1 MSTKKET
8 MSLDL
13 LIGACAYDPRRMTLL
28 REY

>member
-1 MSTKKET
+1 MTTKKET

-13 LIGACAYDPRRMTLL
+13 LIGAEAYDPRRMTLL